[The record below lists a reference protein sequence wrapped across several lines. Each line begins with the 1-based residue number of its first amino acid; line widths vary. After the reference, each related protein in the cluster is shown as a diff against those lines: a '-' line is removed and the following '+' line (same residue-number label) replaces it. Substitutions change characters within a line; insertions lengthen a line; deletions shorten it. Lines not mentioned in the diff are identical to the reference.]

1 MTKQELHAQYGPK
14 LVCPLPGPKARAAVE
29 ADHRLISPS
38 YTRSYPLVAKRGR
51 GVRIEDADGNEF
63 LDFAAGIAVVSTG
76 HCHPEVVAAIQKQA
90 AELIHISGTDFY
102 NELLTD
108 LAERL
113 SAVAPMPGPHRFFY
127 GNSGAE
133 AIECALKLAR
143 YHTGRQ
149 QIISFFGAFH
159 GRTMGAL
166 SLTGSKPQQK
176 RRFSPLVPGVTHVRY
191 PYVYRGCTAARRK
204 RKPSAWA
211 ARATSRR
218 NSSRPSCRRKR
229 WPRSSSSLSRARA
242 DLCRRPTNFLR
253 ELRAICDRHGILLVA
268 DEVQCGCGRT
278 GKWWAIEHS
287 GVEPDIVCMAKGIA
301 SGMPLG
307 VCMTRAEIMDWAPG
321 SHASTFGGNPVSIAA
336 ALATMDIIEREA
348 IANAARVGE
357 FMLERVRGWK
367 HSHRSVGDVRGRG
380 LMIGIEIVKDKAT
393 REPAAELRNRIETLA
408 FERGLMI
415 LGCGETSLRLSPAA
429 HRQQGGSYGG
439 ARHSGRG
446 ADGGGEGIRTERGC
460 GRRRPELRTVSAWI
474 AGKMEPAQRVCRV
487 AAASAAQSV
496 DCVQSVD

>member
-1 MTKQELHAQYGPK
+1 MTKQEMHAQYGPK
-14 LVCPLPGPKARAAVE
+14 LVCPLPGPKARAAVA
-29 ADHRLISPS
+29 ADDRLISPS

-51 GVRIEDADGNEF
+51 GIRVEDVDGNEF
-63 LDFAAGIAVVSTG
+63 LDFAAGIAVTSTG

-102 NELLTD
+102 NEPLTD

-133 AIECALKLAR
+133 AIECALKIAR

-149 QIISFFGAFH
+149 QVISFFGAFH

-176 RRFSPLVPGVTHVRY
+176 RRFSPLVPGVTHIRY
-191 PYVYRGCTAARRK
+191 PYTYRGCTGGPQDEEAFALGCARFIEETLFKKTLAPEELAAIFVE
-204 RKPSAWA
+204 PIQGEGGYVVA
-211 ARATSRR
+211 
-218 NSSRPSCRRKR
+218 P
-229 WPRSSSSLSRARA
+229 
-242 DLCRRPTNFLR
+242 DNFLR
-253 ELRAICDRHGILLVA
+253 ELREICTRHGILLVA
-268 DEVQCGCGRT
+268 DEVQSGAGRT

-307 VCMTRAEIMDWAPG
+307 ICMTRAEIMDWVPG

-336 ALATMDIIEREA
+336 ALATMDVLEREA
-348 IANAARVGE
+348 IANAGKVGAQ
-357 FMLERVRGWK
+357 MLERLQGWK
-367 HSHRSVGDVRGRG
+367 QTHPLVGDVRGRG
-380 LMIGIEIVKDKAT
+380 LMIGIELVKDKAT
-393 REPAAELRNRIETLA
+393 REPAPALRNRVETLA

-415 LGCGETSLRLSPAA
+415 LGCGETSIRLCPPLVVNEYEANVALDILEDALSVAEKEHA
-429 HRQQGGSYGG
+429 Q
-439 ARHSGRG
+439 A
-446 ADGGGEGIRTERGC
+446 TE
-460 GRRRPELRTVSAWI
+460 LAT
-474 AGKMEPAQRVCRV
+474 
-487 AAASAAQSV
+487 ASA
-496 DCVQSVD
+496 